1 MAGHN
6 SLLKQFIFFLFKS
19 QRQEMLGTRKL
30 IEQHVFITLSRLL
43 FFLNISALNLIW
55 DHVRE
60 CDAQLVDNL

>member
-6 SLLKQFIFFLFKS
+6 SLLKQFIFILFKS
-19 QRQEMLGTRKL
+19 QGQEMLGTRKL